1 MPIVTQSA
9 HIGIQKSET
18 NSTHSTVNENIKKAT
33 RALYSLMR
41 VGLHG
46 ENGIDPETLI
56 SLFMNLCTTYIILW
70 TRNIITYRQDFEPI
84 EHALQKGIEAN
95 IITLYKCS

>member
-33 RALYSLMR
+33 RALYSLRLMG

-46 ENGIDPETLI
+46 ENGIDPETTI
-56 SLFMNLCTTYIILW
+56 SLLRTYVLPILYYGLEILLPTVQARFW
-70 TRNIITYRQDFEPI
+70 SN
-84 EHALQKGIEAN
+84 
-95 IITLYKCS
+95 